1 MPISYQRRR
10 EIWLEMAKAFPPP
23 IDKKVSLRNIQK
35 VAKLSLKQQ
44 KALAQAVSAGL
55 TRIPT
60 ALRYL
65 ETNPEA
71 TQLELLEATS
81 RQMFLTGNIK
91 TSNTAKIECKEEPPP
106 AMTDTGT
113 PSQFQKLTPPS
124 PKALEVLV
132 GLLKDCYPDMNL
144 HSAQA
149 LAESQALRDVLDVL
163 VVYQQV
169 FDSPHFNTDFVVVL
183 FHKLLER
190 TWERLN
196 RRIAEN
202 PAYQKA
208 LRLSSGH
215 ALRQAGVDNSA
226 NQGSVDQ

>member
-1 MPISYQRRR
+1 
-10 EIWLEMAKAFPPP
+10 MAKAFPPP
-23 IDKKVSLRNIQK
+23 LDKKVSLRNIQK
-35 VAKLSLKQQ
+35 VAKLSSKQQ

-65 ETNPEA
+65 ETHPEA
-71 TQLELLEATS
+71 TPQDLLEATS
-81 RQMFLTGNIK
+81 RRVSLTGNIE
-91 TSNTAKIECKEEPPP
+91 TSNTAKIESKEEPPL
-106 AMTDTGT
+106 AMTKTGT
-113 PSQFQKLTPPS
+113 PSQSQKLIPPN
-124 PKALEVLV
+124 PKALDELV
-132 GLLKDCYPDMNL
+132 GLLKDCYPDMNQ
-144 HSAQA
+144 HSAEA

-183 FHKLLER
+183 FHQLLQR

-202 PAYQKA
+202 PAYQQ
-208 LRLSSGH
+208 
-215 ALRQAGVDNSA
+215 ALRQAGVETHA
-226 NQGSVDQ
+226 GQYPVTSVQ

>member
-1 MPISYQRRR
+1 
-10 EIWLEMAKAFPPP
+10 MAEAFPPP
-23 IDKKVSLRNIQK
+23 LDKKVSLRNIQK
-35 VAKLSLKQQ
+35 VAKLSSKQQ

-65 ETNPEA
+65 KTNPEA
-71 TQLELLEATS
+71 TPQELLEANSHRVSPSRNIETS
-81 RQMFLTGNIK
+81 Q
-91 TSNTAKIECKEEPPP
+91 TAKTESKKENPL
-106 AMTDTGT
+106 AMIDTGT
-113 PSQFQKLTPPS
+113 PFQPQQLTPPN
-124 PKALEVLV
+124 PKALDELV
-132 GLLKDCYPDMNL
+132 GLLKYCYPDMNL
-144 HSAQA
+144 HSAEA

-183 FHKLLER
+183 FHQLLQR

-202 PAYQKA
+202 PAYQQ
-208 LRLSSGH
+208 
-215 ALRQAGVDNSA
+215 ALRQAGVDTSA
-226 NQGSVDQ
+226 NQ

>member
-23 IDKKVSLRNIQK
+23 LDKKVSLRNIRK
-35 VAKLSLKQQ
+35 VAKLSSKQQ
-44 KALAQAVSAGL
+44 KALAQAVSVGL

-65 ETNPEA
+65 KTNPEA
-71 TQLELLEATS
+71 THQELLEANSHRISPSRNIETS
-81 RQMFLTGNIK
+81 Q
-91 TSNTAKIECKEEPPP
+91 TAKTESKKENPP
-106 AMTDTGT
+106 AMIDTGT
-113 PSQFQKLTPPS
+113 PSQSQQLTPPN
-124 PKALEVLV
+124 PKALDELV
-132 GLLKDCYPDMNL
+132 GLLKDCYPDMNQ
-144 HSAQA
+144 HSAEA
-149 LAESQALRDVLDVL
+149 LAESQALSDVLDVL

-196 RRIAEN
+196 RRIAGN
-202 PAYQKA
+202 PAYRQA
-208 LRLSSGH
+208 LL
-215 ALRQAGVDNSA
+215 QAGVDISGD
-226 NQGSVDQ
+226 QGSVDQ

>member
-10 EIWLEMAKAFPPP
+10 EIWLEMAEAFPPP
-23 IDKKVSLRNIQK
+23 LDKTVSLRNIQK
-35 VAKLSLKQQ
+35 VAKLSSKQQ

-55 TRIPT
+55 TRIPA

-71 TQLELLEATS
+71 TPQELLEANSHEVFPSRNIETS
-81 RQMFLTGNIK
+81 QTLK
-91 TSNTAKIECKEEPPP
+91 TESKKDIPP
-106 AMTDTGT
+106 AMIGTGT
-113 PSQFQKLTPPS
+113 PSPSQKLTQPN
-124 PKALEVLV
+124 PKALEELV
-132 GLLKDCYPDMNL
+132 GLLKDCYPDMNQ
-144 HSAQA
+144 HSAEA
-149 LAESQALRDVLDVL
+149 LAESQALSDVLDVL

-202 PAYQKA
+202 PAYQQA
-208 LRLSSGH
+208 LRLSSGQ
-215 ALRQAGVDNSA
+215 ALRQAGVDTSV